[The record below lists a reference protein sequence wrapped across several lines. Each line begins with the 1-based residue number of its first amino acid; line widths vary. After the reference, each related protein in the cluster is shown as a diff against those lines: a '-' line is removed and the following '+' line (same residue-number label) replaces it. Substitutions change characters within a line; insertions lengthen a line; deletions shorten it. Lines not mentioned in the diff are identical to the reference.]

1 MKRPRF
7 WDVLVVRQDGQ
18 WVGFRAPWSALR
30 RTASSLSFIFL
41 LCVLSLTGWL
51 LSRWQVETLRRELT
65 FERLKSQSA
74 DDELKSLRGSV
85 AAGAVPASE
94 TSSRL
99 PALDAQDLVSSSFEI
114 KDLQTAFDTST
125 QDLDIKFELKRLLP
139 KEGKSRLSWIALLH
153 GSQGVLVFPSAM
165 ASQSGELLV
174 PVKGQVIEEF
184 PMRRSIAARFRIPSL
199 IEVGRGEAL
208 YVSVLV
214 YDEKSSLLLK
224 KRQELNVGVTAE
236 SGRK

>member
-18 WVGFRAPWSALR
+18 WVGFRTPWSALR

-51 LSRWQVETLRRELT
+51 LSRWQVETLRRELS
-65 FERLKSQSA
+65 FERLKSLSS
-74 DDELKSLRGSV
+74 DEELKSLRGSV
-85 AAGAVPASE
+85 PATGAVATE
-94 TSSRL
+94 TSSRF
-99 PALDAQDLVSSSFEI
+99 PSLDAHDLTSSSFEI
-114 KDLQTAFDTST
+114 KDLQTAFDPST
-125 QDLDIKFELKRLLP
+125 QDLDIKFDLKRLLP

-153 GSQGVLVFPSAM
+153 GSQGVLVFPAVM
-165 ASQSGELLV
+165 ASQPGEVLV
-174 PVKGQVIEEF
+174 PARAQAIEEF
-184 PMRRSIAARFRIPSL
+184 PAKRSIAARFRIPSL
-199 IEVGRGEAL
+199 IEVGRGETL
-208 YVSVLV
+208 YVSILI

-224 KRQELNVGVTAE
+224 KRQELNVGVAAE